1 MIDTL
6 LTVKL
11 PPDQRN
17 KGPGRVTSQIN
28 NTRYEIQGGS
38 REVHFLGHVVNSN
51 ESEVEWGVKQEEAF
65 QTLKEILCNAPILLL
80 LDGAEDSVVYY
91 DASNQGLWCVLMQRG
106 KVIAYASWQ
115 LQIHEKNY
123 TIHDLELGAI
133 VFALKSWRHYLYGT
147 KSVNY
152 TNHKSLQHIFDQKE
166 LNMRQ
171 RRWIKLFSDYHC
183 EICYH
188 PGKANS
194 SIKEKLLAAQNEATK
209 EENAPA
215 EMLHGLDKQIEK
227 KGYGGLYIMDR
238 IWVPLIGDVR
248 TMIRDE
254 AHAMRYFIH
263 PRVDK
268 MYYDLRDMYWCLGM
282 KKDIATYLEIPEW
295 KWDKITM
302 DFITKMPRSSG
313 GHDTIWVTVDRL
325 TKSAPSLAIREDY
338 SMERSSRLYINEI
351 VAWHRVPMSIISDRD
366 GQFTSRLWKALQK
379 ALGTRLDTTCM
390 IDFGGNWDTHLPL
403 AELSYNNSY
412 HSSILCA
419 PFEVLYGKKCR
430 SPVLWAEVR
439 ENRLIS
445 PEMVQETTDKVVLIK

>member
-1 MIDTL
+1 MDVMNRVCKSYLDKFVIVLIDDILIYSKSKEDHEVHLRLVLEL
-6 LTVKL
+6 LKKESL
-11 PPDQRN
+11 FAKFSNCDFLLQ
-17 KGPGRVTSQIN
+17 
-28 NTRYEIQGGS
+28 
-38 REVHFLGHVVNSN
+38 EVHFLGHVVNSN
-51 ESEVEWGVKQEEAF
+51 ESEVEWGMKQEEAF
-65 QTLKEILCNAPILLL
+65 QNLKEILCNAPILLL

-133 VFALKSWRHYLYGT
+133 VFALKS
-147 KSVNY
+147 
-152 TNHKSLQHIFDQKE
+152 
-166 LNMRQ
+166 
-171 RRWIKLFSDYHC
+171 
-183 EICYH
+183 
-188 PGKANS
+188 KANVVADALSRKERVKPKRVQAMSMTIQS

-209 EENAPA
+209 EANAPA
-215 EMLHGLDKQIEK
+215 KMLHGLDKQIEK

-379 ALGTRLDTTCM
+379 ALGTRLDTSTTYHSRTDGQSERTIKTLEDMLRACM
-390 IDFGGNWDTHLPL
+390 INFGGSWDTHLPL
-403 AELSYNNSY
+403 AEFSYNNSY
-412 HSSILCA
+412 HSSI
-419 PFEVLYGKKCR
+419 
-430 SPVLWAEVR
+430 
-439 ENRLIS
+439 
-445 PEMVQETTDKVVLIK
+445 